1 MEMRPAEFM
10 GEVAL
15 ELTVK
20 LLALE
25 RVALTRRRP
34 TFEEDAASDLE
45 AHKEGFADQ
54 GYLKRKHCLSCE
66 ETCLFPTTKIL
77 HSNF

>member
-1 MEMRPAEFM
+1 M

-34 TFEEDAASDLE
+34 TFKDAASDLE

-54 GYLKRKHCLSCE
+54 GYLKRKHCRSGEGL
-66 ETCLFPTTKIL
+66 PVP
-77 HSNF
+77 HY

>member
-1 MEMRPAEFM
+1 M
-10 GEVAL
+10 GKVAPVL
-15 ELTVK
+15 IVK

-54 GYLKRKHCLSCE
+54 GFLKRKHCRSGEDLPVPHC
-66 ETCLFPTTKIL
+66 
-77 HSNF
+77 